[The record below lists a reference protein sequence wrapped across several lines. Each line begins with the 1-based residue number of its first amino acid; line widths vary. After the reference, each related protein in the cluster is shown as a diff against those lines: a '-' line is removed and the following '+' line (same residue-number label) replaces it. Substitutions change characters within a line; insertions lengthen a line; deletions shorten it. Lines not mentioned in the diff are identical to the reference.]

1 MIRNIEFT
9 NIRNKFLDHLNKEI
23 ESVRSSKNVLAFAD
37 KSTNLYKLSCEKLL
51 HLNPFLVNFFYKI
64 FLQFFSVI

>member
-51 HLNPFLVNFFYKI
+51 HVNPFFVNFFYKI

>member
-23 ESVRSSKNVLAFAD
+23 GSVRSSKNVVAFAD
-37 KSTNLYKLSCEKLL
+37 KSTNLYELSCEKLL
-51 HLNPFLVNFFYKI
+51 HVNPFLVIFFYKT
-64 FLQFFSVI
+64 FL

>member
-1 MIRNIEFT
+1 MIRSIEFT

-51 HLNPFLVNFFYKI
+51 HVNPFLVNFFYKI
-64 FLQFFSVI
+64 FL